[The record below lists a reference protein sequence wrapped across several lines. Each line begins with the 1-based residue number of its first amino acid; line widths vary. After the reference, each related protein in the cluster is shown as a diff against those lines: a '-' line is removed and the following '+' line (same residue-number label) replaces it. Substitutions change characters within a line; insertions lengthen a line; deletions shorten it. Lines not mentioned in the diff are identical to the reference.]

1 LRIFCLKA
9 LPPGRGA
16 LALCGFAV
24 ALLGGGAAPAAAQ
37 TADAAALSADT
48 GALYGPYAMTREASG
63 TSWQPD
69 STPMEGLMSMRGA
82 WMGMVHGS
90 ADLIYDD
97 QGGPRGDTQTYSTAT
112 LMAMARRQLTDGAF
126 GLRLMISSDPTMG
139 KEGYP
144 LIFQTGETANGKT
157 PLVDRQHPH
166 DMLMEAAATYSHDL
180 SRDSSLYLYVG
191 LPGEP
196 ALGPTAFMHRLSGMD
211 DPEAPLAH
219 HWLDSTHVSWGVA
232 TAGYTWQ
239 GVKLEG
245 SAFNAREPD
254 QFHYNMQIGSLD
266 SYALRATLNPT
277 ANLSMQGSFGRLI
290 SPEQLAPGIDIK
302 RSTVSVTYNAP
313 LATWWQTTAAFGHNS
328 PTLGSGTNAWL
339 LESALKLAA
348 AHTLFGRYERVGKDE
363 LFEPGQPLFGA
374 TFTIEKL
381 SLGYIYDF
389 LHIDGLSLGLGGL
402 VSTYSYAAALN
413 SSYGSRPTSFMVFA
427 RARL

>member
-1 LRIFCLKA
+1 
-9 LPPGRGA
+9 
-16 LALCGFAV
+16 
-24 ALLGGGAAPAAAQ
+24 
-37 TADAAALSADT
+37 
-48 GALYGPYAMTREASG
+48 
-63 TSWQPD
+63 
-69 STPMEGLMSMRGA
+69 
-82 WMGMVHGS
+82 
-90 ADLIYDD
+90 
-97 QGGPRGDTQTYSTAT
+97 
-112 LMAMARRQLTDGAF
+112 MARRQLTDGAL

-144 LIFQTGETANGKT
+144 LIFQTGETADGKT

-180 SRDSSLYLYVG
+180 SGDSSLYLYVG

-239 GVKLEG
+239 GVKLEA
-245 SAFNAREPD
+245 SAFNGREPD
-254 QFHYNMQIGSLD
+254 QFHYNIQTGSLD

-290 SPEQLAPGIDIK
+290 SPEQLQPNIDIK

-313 LATWWQTTAAFGHNS
+313 LVATWWQTTAAFGHNS

-363 LFEPGQPLFGA
+363 LFQPGQPLYGP

-413 SSYGSRPTSFMVFA
+413 STYGSRPTSFMVFA